1 MSTQTTHT
9 INQINHRVRS
19 GGIYWKQFNIGK
31 GHCGAN
37 RQGVWYFASE
47 ARLADAGQPKWL
59 ITNSNLASLLYVSS
73 SNLAKYAVLA
83 NDKQAV
89 YHDDAPTHFIV
100 DEGKPIKRT
109 RQLLWT
115 IEGVNFILNKSG
127 IRIGDVIKADIRT
140 WLAAQATVYGDN
152 YRAVSLIDKPIAAPK
167 VKPKENNIISVVDA
181 RQNIVDAVHY
191 ITNIVDQLWLERNK
205 RRELEEEVAA
215 LRDRLSP
222 VNTAMV
228 NKSALK
234 EPKHIQIH
242 KVDNSRFD
250 FAKESLS
257 QYVSRKGKKHHRAE
271 QLTRMGLLN
280 SDQIYSLFSDSW
292 IDLSTGKLINKD
304 KFQELLRKVFH
315 LKHSTH
321 RTPMLK
327 SEMIR
332 DNMAVVC
339 QVLCKKKPNPVDDH
353 GNKLELDNPAYLS
366 SPEPCVRFQTRYT
379 SKAIDYLRNNWYMLV
394 ESPSGEAIRD

>member
-19 GGIYWKQFNIGK
+19 GGIYWKQYHAGFRGPKNHSI
-31 GHCGAN
+31 
-37 RQGVWYFASE
+37 WYLVSE
-47 ARLADAGQPKWL
+47 AKLADIGQPKWL
-59 ITNSNLASLLYVSS
+59 ITNSTLANILAVSANNLASYSKIAS
-73 SNLAKYAVLA
+73 KNHF
-83 NDKQAV
+83 V

-100 DEGKPIKRT
+100 DDGKPTRRT

-115 IEGVNFILNKSG
+115 LEGIKFILTVSG
-127 IRIGDVIKADIRT
+127 IRLNTSFKGDMLEWVQYLSDT
-140 WLAAQATVYGDN
+140 F
-152 YRAVSLIDKPIAAPK
+152 DKKDLPVTQVVASIS
-167 VKPKENNIISVVDA
+167 KPKEPIQENKITSVVDA
-181 RQNIVDAVHY
+181 QNNIIEAVRY
-191 ITNIVDQLWLERNK
+191 VTNIVDQLWLERNK